1 MLHCVKCGT
10 ILAEGSTLCS
20 NCGCPVNMAQDL
32 TAAEAA
38 AVARKKYSAVPAV
51 GYGHH
56 VKMWFPVV
64 LAVLASV
71 ALYVGLRMKSDPSGI
86 EIVKRHFVFY
96 DDYSHGVWQRTP
108 CQAAG
113 HTSCVE
119 VTYTVPVRAC
129 GPVKFSWRVFP
140 AEDDLEYEGA
150 LPRVNETR
158 YAFYSFL
165 VKETGALIPAQAY
178 GKPVPETCQYR

>member
-1 MLHCVKCGT
+1 MLHCVKCGSS
-10 ILAEGSTLCS
+10 LPEGSTLCLK
-20 NCGCPVNMAQDL
+20 CGFPVAMGSDRGDAG
-32 TAAEAA
+32 AEG
-38 AVARKKYSAVPAV
+38 VREDKYSATPS

-56 VKMWFPVV
+56 VKFWFPLL
-64 LAVLASV
+64 LAVLGSAAV
-71 ALYVGLRMKSDPSGI
+71 FMAIRVKSDPSDI

-96 DDYSHGVWQRTP
+96 DEYSHGVWQRKP

-119 VTYTVPVRAC
+119 GTYTVPVRAG

>member
-10 ILAEGSTLCS
+10 VLPEDATLCS
-20 NCGCPVNMAQDL
+20 NCGYPVNQAEDL
-32 TAAEAA
+32 TAAETEAIN
-38 AVARKKYSAVPAV
+38 RKKYSAIPAA

-64 LAVLASV
+64 LAILATA
-71 ALYVGLRMKSDPSGI
+71 ALYVGLRRKSDPSGI

-96 DDYSHGVWQRTP
+96 DDYSHGAWQHTP
-108 CQAAG
+108 CQAPD
-113 HTSCVE
+113 HSSCVE
-119 VTYTVPVRAC
+119 VTYTVPVQAC

-140 AEDDLEYEGA
+140 SEDDLEYQGA
-150 LPRVNETR
+150 MPRVNETR

-178 GKPVPETCQYR
+178 GKPVPDVCQYR